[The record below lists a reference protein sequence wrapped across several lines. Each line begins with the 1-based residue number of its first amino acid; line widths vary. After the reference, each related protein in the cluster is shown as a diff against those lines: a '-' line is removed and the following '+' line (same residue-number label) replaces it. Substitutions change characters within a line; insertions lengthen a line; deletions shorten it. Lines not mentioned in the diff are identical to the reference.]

1 MFPHSLPKPIV
12 LDSTTAPVLRWG
24 IIGPGGIAH
33 TFAQGLLGN
42 TNQKLVAVASRDLAR
57 GQAFASAYDIGE
69 VFTDMRAMVASAS
82 VDAVYVA
89 TPHKYHFAHAMVAIN
104 AGKHVLVEKP
114 FTTTAADAR
123 ALLDAAATA
132 GVFIMEAMWSKYL
145 PQYDIVRQLVADG
158 VFGDIIQIHADHG
171 QDIDHIERVSD
182 PEGGGGLFDLGI
194 YPIAF
199 ASTVFS
205 EIPRVTASGSLT
217 ASGVDAQASVI
228 LDYPG
233 GAQAVLSSTILAW
246 TPTRASIG
254 GTEAM
259 LELNPGFYQP
269 TGLTL
274 FPQGGPG
281 EPLMWR
287 DESGIGIDLGLS
299 YETTAFA
306 HYVGEKQGESPLHSH
321 NEVVQN
327 MDIIDQARHDIGAFL
342 PGERPRE

>member
-1 MFPHSLPKPIV
+1 MFPRSLPSPVI

-33 TFAQGLLGN
+33 VFAQGLLGN
-42 TNQKLVAVASRDLAR
+42 TNQKLVALASRDKAR
-57 GQAFASAYDIGE
+57 GDAFASAYDMTE
-69 VFTDMRAMVASAS
+69 VFTDMRAMVASPN

-89 TPHKYHFAHAMVAIN
+89 TPHKYHFAHAMLAIE

-123 ALLDAAATA
+123 TLIAAAQAA

-158 VFGDIIQIHADHG
+158 VFGDIIQINADHG
-171 QDIDHIERVSD
+171 QDILHVERVTD
-182 PEGGGGLFDLGI
+182 VEGGGGLFDLGI

-205 EIPRVTASGSLT
+205 ATPKVTASGSLT
-217 ASGVDAQASVI
+217 ASGVDAQAAVI
-228 LDYPG
+228 LDYPD

-254 GTEAM
+254 GTRAM
-259 LELNPGFYQP
+259 LELHPGFYQP

-274 FPQGGPG
+274 IPQGGPG
-281 EPLMWR
+281 EPLSWL
-287 DESGIGIDLGLS
+287 DESGIGIKLGLS

-306 HYVGEKQGESPLHSH
+306 HYVGSKQGESPLHSH
-321 NEVVQN
+321 HEVVQN
-327 MDIIDQARHDIGAFL
+327 IDIIDQARHQIGALL
-342 PGERPRE
+342 PQER

>member
-1 MFPHSLPKPIV
+1 MFPRSLPTPTI
-12 LDSTTAPVLRWG
+12 LDAQTAPVLRWG
-24 IIGPGGIAH
+24 IIGPGGIAR
-33 TFAQGLLGN
+33 TFAQGVLGN
-42 TNQKLVAVASRDLAR
+42 TNQKLVAVASRDQTRAEH
-57 GQAFASAYDIGE
+57 FAAAYGITE
-69 VFTDMRAMVASAS
+69 VFTDLRAMVASPN
-82 VDAVYVA
+82 VDAVYVS
-89 TPHKYHFAHAMVAIN
+89 TPHKFHYEHALAAIH

-123 ALLDAAATA
+123 ALVAAARDA

-158 VFGDIIQIHADHG
+158 VLGDIIALNADHG
-171 QDIDHIERVSD
+171 QDIDHVERVTD

-205 EIPRVTASGSLT
+205 ETPTVTASGSLT
-217 ASGVDAQASVI
+217 ASGVDAQAGLI
-228 LDYPG
+228 LDYPS

-259 LELNPGFYQP
+259 LELHPGFYQP

-274 FPQGGPG
+274 TPQGVPG
-281 EPLMWR
+281 EALTWN
-287 DESGIGIDLGLS
+287 DETGIGIELGLS

-306 HYVGEKQGESPLHSH
+306 HYLGEGQGESPLHSH
-321 NEVVQN
+321 NELVQN
-327 MDIIDQARHDIGAFL
+327 MDILDQARHQIGTFL
-342 PGERPRE
+342 PQERHRE

>member
-1 MFPHSLPKPIV
+1 MFPRSLPTPHI

-33 TFAQGLLGN
+33 VFAQGLLGN
-42 TNQKLVAVASRDLAR
+42 TNQKLVALASRDQAR
-57 GQAFASAYDIGE
+57 GEAFASAYDIDH
-69 VFTDMRAMVASAS
+69 VFTDMRAMVASPT

-89 TPHKYHFAHAMVAIN
+89 TPHKFHFAHAMLAIE

-123 ALLDAAATA
+123 TLIAAAQAA

-158 VFGDIIQIHADHG
+158 ALGDIIQINADHG
-171 QDIDHIERVSD
+171 QDIVHVPRVTD

-205 EIPRVTASGSLT
+205 ATPTVTAAGSLT
-217 ASGVDAQASVI
+217 ESGVDAQAGLI
-228 LDYPG
+228 LDYPD

-246 TPTRASIG
+246 TPTRASVG

-259 LELNPGFYQP
+259 LELHPGFYQP

-274 FPQGGPG
+274 TPQGVPG
-281 EPLMWR
+281 EPLTWR
-287 DESGIGIDLGLS
+287 DESGIGIKLGLS

-306 HYVGEKQGESPLHSH
+306 HYVGAKQGESPLHSH
-321 NEVVQN
+321 HEVVQN
-327 MDIIDQARHDIGAFL
+327 IDIIDQARHEIGALL
-342 PGERPRE
+342 PQER

>member
-1 MFPHSLPKPIV
+1 MFPRTLPTPRI
-12 LDSTTAPVLRWG
+12 LNSESAPVLRWG

-33 TFAQGLLGN
+33 VFAQGLLGN
-42 TNQKLVAVASRDLAR
+42 TNQKLVALASRDRAR
-57 GQAFASAYDIGE
+57 GEAFAAAYDMPE
-69 VFTDMRAMVASAS
+69 VYTDMREMVASPN

-89 TPHKYHFAHAMVAIN
+89 TPHKFHFAHAMAAIES
-104 AGKHVLVEKP
+104 GKHVLVEKP

-123 ALLDAAATA
+123 ALVAAAQAA

-158 VFGDIIQIHADHG
+158 ALGQIIQINADHG
-171 QDIDHIERVSD
+171 QDIDHVERVTD
-182 PEGGGGLFDLGI
+182 VEGGGGLFDLGI
-194 YPIAF
+194 YPIAL
-199 ASTVFS
+199 ASTVFTAT
-205 EIPRVTASGSLT
+205 PRVTASGSLT
-217 ASGVDAQASVI
+217 ASGVDAQVGLI
-228 LDYPG
+228 LDYPD

-259 LELNPGFYQP
+259 LELHPGFYQP

-274 FPQGGPG
+274 IPQGGPG
-281 EPLMWR
+281 EQLNWV
-287 DESGIGIDLGLS
+287 DETGIGIDLGLC

-306 HYVGEKQGESPLHSH
+306 HYVGEKRGESPLHSH

-327 MDIIDQARHDIGAFL
+327 IDIIDQARHQIGAFL
-342 PGERPRE
+342 SQEKRRE

>member
-1 MFPHSLPKPIV
+1 MFPRSLPTPVI
-12 LDSTTAPVLRWG
+12 LNSETAPVLRWG

-33 TFAQGLLGN
+33 TFARGLLGN
-42 TNQKLVAVASRDLAR
+42 TNQKLVAVASRDEAR
-57 GQAFASAYDIGE
+57 GSAFAAEYGIEG
-69 VFTDMRAMVASAS
+69 VFTDLRAMVASPL

-89 TPHKYHFAHAMVAIN
+89 TPHKYHFEHALAAIQ

-114 FTTTAADAR
+114 FTTTTADAGI
-123 ALLDAAATA
+123 LIAAARNA

-158 VFGDIIQIHADHG
+158 ALGDIIQINADHG
-171 QDIDHIERVSD
+171 QDIDHVTRVTD

-205 EIPRVTASGSLT
+205 ATPTVTASGSLT
-217 ASGVDAQASVI
+217 PSGVDAQAGLI
-228 LDYPG
+228 LDYPD

-259 LELNPGFYQP
+259 LELHPGFYQP

-274 FPQGGPG
+274 IPQGGPG
-281 EPLMWR
+281 EVLHWI
-287 DESGIGIDLGLS
+287 DETGIGIELGLS

-321 NEVVQN
+321 NELLQN
-327 MDIIDQARHDIGAFL
+327 MHILDHARHQMGAFL
-342 PGERPRE
+342 PQEKPRE

>member
-1 MFPHSLPKPIV
+1 MFPSSLPTPVV
-12 LDSTTAPVLRWG
+12 LDPQTAPVLRWG

-42 TNQKLVAVASRDLAR
+42 TNQKLVAVASRDANR
-57 GQAFASAYDIGE
+57 GAAFAAEYGIE
-69 VFTDMRAMVASAS
+69 AVFTDLGAMVASPL

-89 TPHKYHFAHAMVAIN
+89 TPHKFHFAHALAAIS

-123 ALLDAAATA
+123 ALIAAAQEA

-158 VFGDIIQIHADHG
+158 ALGEIIQINADHG
-171 QDIDHIERVSD
+171 QDIDHIARVTD

-205 EIPRVTASGSLT
+205 EMPTVTASGSLT
-217 ASGVDAQASVI
+217 ASGVDAQAGVI

-254 GTEAM
+254 GTSAM
-259 LELNPGFYQP
+259 LELHPGFYQP

-281 EPLMWR
+281 EPLTWI
-287 DESGIGIDLGLS
+287 DDTGIGIEQGLS

-327 MDIIDQARHDIGAFL
+327 MHILDQARHHIGAFL
-342 PGERPRE
+342 PQEKSRE